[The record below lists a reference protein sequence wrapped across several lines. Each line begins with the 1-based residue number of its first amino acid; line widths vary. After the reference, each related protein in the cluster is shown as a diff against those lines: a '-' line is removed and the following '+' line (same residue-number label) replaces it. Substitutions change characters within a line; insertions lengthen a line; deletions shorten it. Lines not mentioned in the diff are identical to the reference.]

1 MMKNMRYRRLLTNA
15 WLLLCVVAL
24 ASCTKDVFDR
34 ELDGQEQEENASKMT
49 AYMTLT
55 LRALGGNGSGGSD
68 FHEDKKHHH
77 VGEWKGDDRID
88 DFTLYFISDKENKVE
103 KIEGKVS
110 EPGQG
115 KWEWDE
121 QTLTLTLNPW
131 RTTPG
136 PKTVYA
142 FFNIVPKLKNALD
155 AKLDNKEE
163 FLKEINKPY
172 DSKGEGVQYGSVSD
186 NSSSMVYPVS
196 PEIARRIIQHGNES
210 PDWEE
215 HEWDRI
221 MMSGKGSVDV
231 RDGVSEETVKANKTN
246 TAYVDM
252 RRVVARAIVTVPEG
266 LFNKTGG
273 STSPIVPKAIRWQ
286 VFQFENSFYP
296 IPNGDNVLTTKSPNY
311 DYKPQAKFLWEDP
324 DKATMYYTPATAG
337 ITPKWNDVLRIPDG
351 ESFYGTDKFADRL
364 KKAPWIMN
372 DTWQFINETTHTYGV
387 DGEWQNSGYRK
398 GNTAMFVFNVYVDP
412 LSEDLNWHPDAK
424 AMQYPKYLDTYFSIR
439 LGDAKEEAIRIYYNP
454 KDGTY
459 DLRYDRAYRHA
470 NGGKPFYTNLPDTEE
485 KRKEVLVAFLEGN
498 NFFKPESVKKSIAN
512 QNKYIT
518 KDNAKYPDKDPL
530 PLIPDDV
537 VAGIPADTKAFVDKY
552 YNDLLPLF
560 RKVEDEPGYDQY
572 HRKATNTRPEEFI
585 NKEDVLKWEGAF
597 DIPYSRYTLN
607 KRTKQVEKED
617 KTISLIKSYRDLF
630 PYFEQYYDK
639 WLEENN
645 SKIDHTQKDNLI
657 CYCINIYEWGAQRK
671 SPKWG
676 MSCFYY
682 AWVNP
687 NTNNNKTW
695 YSGPVLRNNIYNIHI
710 NSFTKMGMSG
720 NPFIKYDPS
729 KPLTMYNLPPDPDEK
744 MDIATEYLPIED
756 PFMAAEVAPASWGVH
771 SYTFDF

>member
-1 MMKNMRYRRLLTNA
+1 MYMMKKNMRFRRLLTNA

-24 ASCTKDVFDR
+24 ASCNKVVFDR
-34 ELDGQEQEENASKMT
+34 ELDGQEQEEDASKMT

-55 LRALGGNGSGGSD
+55 LRALGGSGSGGSN

-77 VGEWKGDDRID
+77 VGEWKGDDKID
-88 DFTLYFISDKENKVE
+88 DFTLYFVSDKEDKVE

-115 KWEWDE
+115 KWEWDQ

-131 RTTPG
+131 KTTPG

-142 FFNIVPKLKNALD
+142 FFNIVPKLKNALN

-163 FLKEINKPY
+163 FLKELNKPY
-172 DSKGEGVQYGSVSD
+172 DSKGEGLQFRGGGGDDRSP
-186 NSSSMVYPVS
+186 MVYPVS
-196 PEIARRIIQHGNES
+196 PEIAKRYKLWSFES
-210 PDWEE
+210 DDFMD
-215 HEWDRI
+215 HCWDRI
-221 MMSGKGSVDV
+221 MMSGKGSVEV
-231 RDGVSEETVKANKTN
+231 RDGVSEEKVKANKTN

-266 LFNKTGG
+266 IFNNTGG
-273 STSPIVPKAIRWQ
+273 STSSITPTVIRWQ
-286 VFQFENSFYP
+286 VFQFENSFFP

-324 DKATMYYTPATAG
+324 NKATMYYTPATAG
-337 ITPKWNDVLRIPDG
+337 IPAKWYEALPIPDG
-351 ESFYGTDKFADRL
+351 ESFYGTDKFIDRFS
-364 KKAPWIMN
+364 KK

-387 DGEWQNSGYRK
+387 DSEWQNSGYRK
-398 GNTAMFVFNVYVDP
+398 GNTAMFVFNVYVTG
-412 LSEDLNWHPDAK
+412 LSKDLNWHSDAK
-424 AMQYPKYLDTYFSIR
+424 DMQYPDYLDTYFRIR
-439 LGDAKEEAIRIYYNP
+439 FVKEDAIRIYYNP

-470 NGGKPFYTNLPDTEE
+470 NGGKRFYTNLPDTEE

-498 NFFKPESVKKSIAN
+498 NFFKSESLKSKIAKTN
-512 QNKYIT
+512 NYII
-518 KDNAKYPDKDPL
+518 KDNKKYPAKDPL

-537 VAGIPADTKAFVDKY
+537 LAGIPADTKAFVDKY

-572 HRKATNTRPEEFI
+572 HGKATSNRPEQFI
-585 NKEDVLKWEGAF
+585 NKDDVLKWEGAF
-597 DIPYSRYTLN
+597 DIPYARYKEN
-607 KRTKQVEKED
+607 RRTKTVEKED
-617 KTISLIKSYRDLF
+617 KAISLIPSFREVF

-639 WLEENN
+639 WLEANN
-645 SKIDHTQKDNLI
+645 SKQIDHTQKDNLV
-657 CYCINIYEWGAQRK
+657 CYYINIFDRDAQGK
-671 SPKWG
+671 SYKYG
-676 MSCFYY
+676 ISYFYY

-744 MDIATEYLPIED
+744 VDIATEYLPIED

-771 SYTFDF
+771 SYTFNF